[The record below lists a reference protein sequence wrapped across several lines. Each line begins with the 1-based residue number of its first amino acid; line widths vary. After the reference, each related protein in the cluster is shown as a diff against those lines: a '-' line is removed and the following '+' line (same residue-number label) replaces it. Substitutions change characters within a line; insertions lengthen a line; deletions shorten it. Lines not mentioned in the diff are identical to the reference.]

1 MTDPSPMIDSS
12 LISLLDDYA
21 MNSMLA
27 LMQVYAP
34 EEWPENN
41 EEAIKWCDWV
51 SRRSYFMAASMMDA
65 RHNFHAV
72 LAEVQQEMLEKKES
86 ND

>member
-1 MTDPSPMIDSS
+1 MTDPS
-12 LISLLDDYA
+12 LVSLLDDYA

-34 EEWPENN
+34 DKWPKDED
-41 EEAIKWCDWV
+41 EAMEWCDWV
-51 SRRSYFMAASMMDA
+51 SSFSYVMAASMMDA

-72 LAEVQQEMLEKKES
+72 LAEVQQEMLSKKES
-86 ND
+86 DG

>member
-1 MTDPSPMIDSS
+1 MTDPS
-12 LISLLDDYA
+12 LVSLLDDYA

-34 EEWPENN
+34 EEWPENDD
-41 EEAIKWCDWV
+41 EAIKWCDWV
-51 SRRSYFMAASMMDA
+51 SQRSYFMAASMMDA

-72 LAEVQQEMLEKKES
+72 LTQVQEMLEKKES